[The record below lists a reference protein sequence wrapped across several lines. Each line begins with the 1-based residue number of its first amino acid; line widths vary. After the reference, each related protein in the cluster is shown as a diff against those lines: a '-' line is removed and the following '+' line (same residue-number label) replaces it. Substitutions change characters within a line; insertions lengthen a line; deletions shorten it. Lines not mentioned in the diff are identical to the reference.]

1 MSQEVRTKVKNKAD
15 IGKASL
21 EDMDLYSGGVR
32 IPAYI
37 RKELEAK
44 GLEGRFVSIK
54 VINERGGHHPRG
66 WTPYMIENPQVNPIT
81 GSADKTYKYGDLILA
96 VKPKAM
102 AEAQRSELRRRAKA
116 QSSSHQNN
124 VKEMRD
130 RIKDSRADKHI
141 SLIEGYEENGDDE

>member
-1 MSQEVRTKVKNKAD
+1 MSEVRTKIKSKAD

-21 EDMDLYSGGVR
+21 EDMDLYSGGVKV
-32 IPAYI
+32 PGYI
-37 RKELEAK
+37 KKELEAK
-44 GLEGRFVSIK
+44 GLEARFVSTK
-54 VINERGGHHPRG
+54 AINERGGFHPRG
-66 WTPYMIENPQVNPIT
+66 WTPYVIDNPQVNPLT
-81 GSADKTYKYGDLILA
+81 GNADKTFKHGDLVLA

-102 AEAQRSELRRRAKA
+102 AEAQRAELRRRAKA